1 MKARHIVSCIKR
13 VVSMVLAVVF
23 MVSSVAPVAS
33 MQSNKPL
40 KEMSDLFQ
48 SLMPAHVT
56 RNGVTPAVYAR
67 EVLAKGTDTVAIQ
80 VAREFY
86 SALFVNVLAFYAGS
100 TTGAESKAW
109 GTLRDYVAQYIMN
122 NDFLQNKVAGA
133 VLAKVNA
140 WSVTFDKDGG
150 VTGADKAELYQFVQ
164 EFPML
169 LHVIVDGDASRLRP
183 EQLKL
188 IEISA
193 QNVVA
198 HKSESAKPAASTA
211 PTVTPGV
218 AAPVAM
224 PGMPQAP
231 ALSAGQSMMPGMMPG
246 MMPQMSLAKKKTFFQ
261 RFERL
266 IKIGGSVSLITAI
279 GVALWIWTNRDEP
292 KSKASNIFNF
302 MVGRAVTE
310 ANPGVFAKMKKN
322 ASFFERH
329 FVLKN
334 MAKMFGLDEK
344 GMGREYKIREMR
356 NNTARITKEI
366 DAALDGF
373 VAKADLNRVEKFF
386 NGIEAVEKERK
397 SQEVRKAALRSLGE
411 DDSWK
416 SALLARFRRS
426 SSLKAAMD
434 DIKDTD
440 PADVV
445 CEVQDEADRQAERI
459 VSAAVND
466 GNQSV
471 DWGINQLKKIFA
483 DKLTEIGVKKSAAR
497 SFARNWAGV
506 FAKRVSNKLE
516 EAHQSAKRAY
526 EKDCLEF
533 ERANNLQGL
542 AKKVLSPDPF
552 SGKDKASLDFGD
564 DGNLAEFV
572 ARIKL
577 ERPRWENKDVRGAIA
592 MKLGLDDDRADKL
605 LEQINKLD
613 AEGQITDVSEPEK
626 PVAPVDKIG
635 SYTAQWTGILERPSE
650 ELTSEE
656 AALKG
661 VKAEIAKLRAESRV
675 ELEKGK
681 LECKKLKLERKL
693 DKIKASTTKPWWK
706 LWGKSTAAAPDQTP
720 PQAGGD
726 SSKVDALSGRVEGV
740 ASALGALIARVD
752 ALQVNAQGPGDDSS
766 TWDSQFTLPLPPSG
780 SGPLESAGAG
790 VGPMAGGAG
799 DHVSLPPR
807 VVRLGG
813 DEGGSGSNG
822 GGDSD
827 SSASSLPL
835 PEPSDSGYDGSVGSE
850 QDSAGPSQQGAGARR
865 RSVARRRQ
873 ESAARSP
880 LPLASWNRGMG
891 QRSSDSSEEHLRA
904 ELQEVAAP

>member
-1 MKARHIVSCIKR
+1 
-13 VVSMVLAVVF
+13 MVLAVVF

-198 HKSESAKPAASTA
+198 HKSELAKPAASTA

-344 GMGREYKIREMR
+344 GMSREYKIREMR

-366 DAALDGF
+366 GAALDGF
-373 VAKADLNRVEKFF
+373 VAKANLNRVEKFF

-411 DDSWK
+411 DDSLK

-533 ERANNLQGL
+533 ERAHNLQGL
-542 AKKVLSPDPF
+542 AKKVLSPDPL

-577 ERPRWENKDVRGAIA
+577 ERPHWKNKDVRGAIA
-592 MKLGLDDDRADKL
+592 MKLGLDDDRAEKL

-681 LECKKLKLERKL
+681 LECKRLKLERKL
-693 DKIKASTTKPWWK
+693 NKIKTPTTKPWWRSW
-706 LWGKSTAAAPDQTP
+706 WGKSTAAAPDQTS
-720 PQAGGD
+720 PQVGGG
-726 SSKVDALSGRVEGV
+726 SSQVDALSGRVEGV
-740 ASALGALIARVD
+740 ASELGALIKRVD

-790 VGPMAGGAG
+790 VGPMADGAG

-835 PEPSDSGYDGSVGSE
+835 PEPSDSGYDGSVGSG
-850 QDSAGPSQQGAGARR
+850 QGSVGPSQQAVRRIRARR
-865 RSVARRRQ
+865 KIQRALEPSSLDDWRP
-873 ESAARSP
+873 ARSGSGTP
-880 LPLASWNRGMG
+880 PASSHEEVLA
-891 QRSSDSSEEHLRA
+891 
-904 ELQEVAAP
+904 VA